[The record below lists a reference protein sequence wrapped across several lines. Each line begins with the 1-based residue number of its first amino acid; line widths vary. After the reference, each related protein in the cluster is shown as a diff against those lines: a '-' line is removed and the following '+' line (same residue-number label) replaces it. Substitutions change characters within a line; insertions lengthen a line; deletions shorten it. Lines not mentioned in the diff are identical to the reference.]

1 MPTVFQLLKS
11 ILVTSIQTTSVPLII
26 HIKTVL
32 MPHSYWRK
40 LFAWLFAC
48 LDCQCSL
55 STVFSPRPS
64 STDTIPPHDKPTMLN
79 LQTLSDWNFP
89 LQMLRASITSWSGNT
104 KSDRGTCAHSSVPWT
119 TDQGKFCTTQGSYC
133 AGAGAGAAKMGKFEH
148 RLIHNKCHRVWKVMI
163 TLVILQTVKTSTPD
177 WKDHAS

>member
-32 MPHSYWRK
+32 MLHSYWRK

-104 KSDRGTCAHSSVPWT
+104 KMTGECVPTAVCHGQLTKGSSAQHRAVT
-119 TDQGKFCTTQGSYC
+119 VQGQGQEQQRRASLNTD
-133 AGAGAGAAKMGKFEH
+133 
-148 RLIHNKCHRVWKVMI
+148 
-163 TLVILQTVKTSTPD
+163 
-177 WKDHAS
+177 